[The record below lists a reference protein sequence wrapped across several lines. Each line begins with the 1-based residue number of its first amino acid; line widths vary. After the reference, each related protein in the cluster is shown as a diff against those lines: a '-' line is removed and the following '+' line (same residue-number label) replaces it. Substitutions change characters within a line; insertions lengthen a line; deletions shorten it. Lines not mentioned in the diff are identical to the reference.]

1 MLDEF
6 IQKLK
11 TKEGVTKWALTAGG
25 FYAAYVFLWPI
36 ISRIIIDV
44 TTGLVLAAI
53 GLGIFYLIP
62 AICEQCA
69 QWGWYLYEKAI
80 RNDPLSR
87 MRRDEQASAKEI
99 DNYERDVSNANANI
113 GSAEEI
119 YRKQKPLL
127 APDEVAMFEEQL
139 QTLYAAREQLIARR
153 NDLIRDHQAF
163 VRAIERAEAKYRI
176 GKAFTSAAGAMAFN
190 KKFGATSQ
198 GARIAMD
205 EVDRQLAESHARL
218 QTSLS
223 RPRPVVAAASVSA
236 LPSGSRTPLE
246 LPSKTP
252 VGASSDKG

>member
-6 IQKLK
+6 IQRLK

-25 FYAAYVFLWPI
+25 FFVAYTLLWPI
-36 ISRIIIDV
+36 VAKIIIDV
-44 TTGLVLAAI
+44 TTGIILAAI

-62 AICEQCA
+62 AICEQFA

-80 RNDPLSR
+80 RNDPMSR

-113 GSAEEI
+113 GGAEDI

-127 APDEVAMFEEQL
+127 TPDEVSMFEEQL
-139 QTLYAAREQLIARR
+139 QTLYAARDQLIARR
-153 NDLIRDHQAF
+153 NDLIRDHEAF

-190 KKFGATSQ
+190 KKFGAASQ

-223 RPRPVVAAASVSA
+223 RPRPLVGASAAS
-236 LPSGSRTPLE
+236 LPSGSRTGIE
-246 LPSKTP
+246 LPARAAVAALP
-252 VGASSDKG
+252 DKG